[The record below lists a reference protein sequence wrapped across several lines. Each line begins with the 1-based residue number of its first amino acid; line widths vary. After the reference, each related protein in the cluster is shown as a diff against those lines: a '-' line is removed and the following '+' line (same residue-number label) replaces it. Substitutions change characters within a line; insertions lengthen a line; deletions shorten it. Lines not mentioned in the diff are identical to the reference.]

1 MGVCVCVCACVPGEL
16 QRMCSGTSVLKAW
29 RLSWGNMCLGTLS
42 SLDFDNHLLMVSY
55 TEQARIRKHS
65 TSESLVGSL

>member
-1 MGVCVCVCACVPGEL
+1 MLRHLGVKGLASFLGH
-16 QRMCSGTSVLKAW
+16 
-29 RLSWGNMCLGTLS
+29 MCLGTLS